1 MLEILKLIFSK
12 HEYEIGNEIYIEFE
26 KKMSLK
32 RVDNIFYSMYYDNKF
47 KKMIY
52 EFKYRRLKYI
62 SNFIAK
68 LIEKDI
74 KYILSNFKIDNIIAV
89 PISRRRMLDRGFNQT
104 QLILE
109 KLNIKNTNVKRVVNT
124 VKMSK
129 LKRNYQKKLN
139 ILNAFDVSGNDL
151 DNKTILIFDD
161 VITSGATIQRLKKDI
176 ENEYINTTIYIYAI
190 AVSYKHIK
198 ELINAKTI

>member
-129 LKRNYQKKLN
+129 LKRSYQKKLN

-161 VITSGATIQRLKKDI
+161 VITSGATVERLKKI
-176 ENEYINTTIYIYAI
+176 LKMNI
-190 AVSYKHIK
+190 
-198 ELINAKTI
+198 

>member
-1 MLEILKLIFSK
+1 MNTKSVMK
-12 HEYEIGNEIYIEFE
+12 YIEFE

-32 RVDNIFYSMYYDNKF
+32 ELIIYSTLCIMIIKF
-47 KKMIY
+47 KKMIC

-109 KLNIKNTNVKRVVNT
+109 KFE
-124 VKMSK
+124 
-129 LKRNYQKKLN
+129 YKK
-139 ILNAFDVSGNDL
+139 
-151 DNKTILIFDD
+151 
-161 VITSGATIQRLKKDI
+161 
-176 ENEYINTTIYIYAI
+176 
-190 AVSYKHIK
+190 YKC
-198 ELINAKTI
+198 

>member
-1 MLEILKLIFSK
+1 
-12 HEYEIGNEIYIEFE
+12 
-26 KKMSLK
+26 
-32 RVDNIFYSMYYDNKF
+32 MYYDNKF

-109 KLNIKNTNVKRVVNT
+109 KLNIKNTNVK
-124 VKMSK
+124 
-129 LKRNYQKKLN
+129 
-139 ILNAFDVSGNDL
+139 
-151 DNKTILIFDD
+151 
-161 VITSGATIQRLKKDI
+161 
-176 ENEYINTTIYIYAI
+176 E
-190 AVSYKHIK
+190 
-198 ELINAKTI
+198 